1 MPDSDQTTQ
10 NTPTTSKLQTK
21 QASKSETVSET
32 SSITSYEDTPHTQSI
47 SSQEQSFGT
56 DLSSIAVDKKP
67 KDLYKKRW
75 NKNKGHIREFKRKKH
90 GNCKDPVK
98 RSYKVWTE
106 DDDKLLTLSYPKT
119 TDAELQDLFPDRTK
133 NSIDQ
138 RAYRLGLAKSPE
150 IRSQILSANASKHG
164 IANFADYPVEAL
176 AKKYP
181 DLKQAYDAIM
191 ERLLCDPAVNPNDV
205 LQVEM
210 LKEAAL
216 HKVTQFMLM
225 KDRIDSDLKGK
236 TLMFNPKNGM
246 EYWVE
251 SRYPH
256 SPDITSDSK
265 MARQIL
271 KDLGIIEEKERK
283 VDVTAHLKMLWED
296 EPVEEQEEK
305 SGKEETERK
314 SKAEPKTD

>member
-10 NTPTTSKLQTK
+10 STSVTPELRTEQVNKP
-21 QASKSETVSET
+21 ETVSET
-32 SSITSYEDTPHTQSI
+32 PSITSSEDTPHTQSTTP
-47 SSQEQSFGT
+47 QEQSIGT
-56 DLSSIAVDKKP
+56 DQPPIPMGQKP
-67 KDLYKKRW
+67 IDPYKKTWDR
-75 NKNKGHIREFKRKKH
+75 NRGHIRELKRKRH

-98 RSYKVWTE
+98 RPYKVWTE
-106 DDDKLLTLSYPKT
+106 DEDKLLTLSYAKT
-119 TDAELQDLFPDRTK
+119 TDAELQELFPDRTK
-133 NSIDQ
+133 DSIDQ
-138 RAYRLGLAKSPE
+138 RAYRLDLVKSPE
-150 IRSQILSANASKHG
+150 IRAQILSANANKHG

-191 ERLLCDPAVNPNDV
+191 ERLLCHPAVNPNDV
-205 LQVEM
+205 LQVEL

-225 KDRIDSDLKGK
+225 KDRIDNDLKGK

-246 EYWVE
+246 EHWVE

-256 SPDITSDSK
+256 SPDITNDSK
-265 MARQIL
+265 LARQIL

-283 VDVTAHLKMLWED
+283 VDVTAHLKMLWEE
-296 EPVEEQEEK
+296 EPTDDQEDK
-305 SGKEETERK
+305 PDKQGLKP
-314 SKAEPKTD
+314 EPKVN